1 MNFINIIKLQNED
14 DKYELFIDRKRACR
28 GNLAAI
34 VATINANLLYFSK
47 KYNID
52 NDVDNIID
60 RKKQF

>member
-47 KYNID
+47 KYNMTL
-52 NDVDNIID
+52 VTFVF
-60 RKKQF
+60 KSLYSS

>member
-52 NDVDNIID
+52 NDVDNMV
-60 RKKQF
+60 KKEKQF